1 VKARDV
7 MTRDPITIDPDA
19 PVGTALAVM
28 KERGVRHLL
37 VVADD
42 GRLVGVVTDRDLR
55 TAAFAPGVA
64 EYLSA
69 SGRRRLRGLSDTLE
83 NLRVRHVMTWDAVT
97 LSPDAPVAQAA
108 ALMLEGRFGCLPV
121 IEQGRL
127 VGIVTELDVLRALA
141 VTLPSVRGADPDTFL
156 W

>member
-1 VKARDV
+1 
-7 MTRDPITIDPDA
+7 MTRDPITIDPEA
-19 PVGTALAVM
+19 PIGTALTMM
-28 KERGVRHLL
+28 KERAVRHLP
-37 VVADD
+37 VIADD

-69 SGRRRLRGLSDTLE
+69 SGRRRLRGLGETLE
-83 NLRVRHVMTWDAVT
+83 NLRVRDLMTWDAVT
-97 LSPDAPVAQAA
+97 IGPTAPAAQAA

-121 IEQGRL
+121 VEQGCL
-127 VGIVTELDVLRALA
+127 VGIVTELDVLRVVAA
-141 VTLPSVRGADPDTFL
+141 TLPAVRGADPDTFL